1 MVEGP
6 MIEGPMVEGL
16 RRQYHFRPGPNGL
29 RAWDVHRLLDLAR
42 DLPVVEMPLSEI
54 RELDEAYWF
63 DHGAVPTCRAIVEH
77 AALINEA
84 DLAFPVILSSDGRV
98 MDGMHRVAK
107 AAMQGLTSVR
117 AKRFTR
123 DPEPDY
129 VGVAPDDLPY

>member
-1 MVEGP
+1 
-6 MIEGPMVEGL
+6 MIEGL

-63 DHGAVPTCRAIVEH
+63 DHGGVPTCRAIVEH

-107 AAMQGLTSVR
+107 AAMQGLASVR